1 MAPFYT
7 QEDGRTIE
15 KYAIGAGRPFP
26 PPLPDR
32 ERYAVDFEG
41 PGDPLHP
48 HNWPL
53 ATKYVASWSIAAVPA
68 KLMYRARLLSSILAC
83 SGTFIAALNSAMF
96 SPAIDQASSDF
107 NVGTEVITLGTSLF
121 VLGFATG
128 PVLWAPVSELLGRKL
143 PLVIAIL
150 SQGIFTIGC
159 AAAKDVQTLII
170 CRFFAGVCGASQL
183 TVVPGVLADLYNNT
197 YRGVAIALYA
207 LTVFGGPFVAPIAG
221 GFTVSSPLGWRWTL
235 YISAILALAVGALS
249 IVFLKETYPPCILID
264 KASCIR
270 KRSGNWAIHAEQEQV
285 ELEITVLIEKYLTR
299 PLRLLVSEPVLLLVS
314 LYMSFIYG
322 LVYALL
328 QAYPYVFEHIHG
340 LRPGFAGL
348 TFIGLIIG
356 IILALCLILSQ
367 HAQYTKQLAENGN
380 VPVPEWRLRP
390 TMLGAPVFTLG
401 LFWFGWTGFTTRIH
415 WVAPAAAGIPIG
427 FGILCIFLPCFN
439 YLVDAY
445 LPVAASAVAAN
456 VILRSAF
463 ASGFPLFTR
472 QMFEKMGVQWA
483 ATLLGCF
490 AAVLVP
496 IPYVFKA
503 LGPRLRRAA

>member
-1 MAPFYT
+1 MTLSCT
-7 QEDGRTIE
+7 QEDGRAIE
-15 KYAIGAGRPFP
+15 KCQIGAGRPFP
-26 PPLPDR
+26 PALPGR
-32 ERYAVDFEG
+32 EHYIVDFEG
-41 PGDPLHP
+41 PDDPLHP
-48 HNWPL
+48 HNWPV
-53 ATKYVASWSIAAVPA
+53 ATKLI
-68 KLMYRARLLSSILAC
+68 SSILAC
-83 SGTFIAALNSAMF
+83 SGTFIASLNSAMF
-96 SPAIDQASSDF
+96 APAVDDASRDF
-107 NVGTEVITLGTSLF
+107 NVGTEVITLGTALF

-128 PVLWAPVSELLGRKL
+128 PMIWAPMSELLGRKL

-150 SQGIFTIGC
+150 SEGIFTIGC

-183 TVVPGVLADLYNNT
+183 SVVPGVLADLYNNT

-207 LTVFGGPFVAPIAG
+207 LTVFGGPFVAPITG
-221 GFTVSSPLGWRWTL
+221 GFTASSSLGWRWTL
-235 YISAILALAVGALS
+235 YIPAILALAVGALS
-249 IVFLKETYPPCILID
+249 VFFLKETYPPCILIA

-270 KRSGNWAIHAEQEQV
+270 KRTGNWAIHAEQEEV

-299 PLRLLVSEPVLLLVS
+299 PLRMLIAEPVLLLIS

-328 QAYPYVFEHIHG
+328 QAYPHVFEHIHG
-340 LRPGFAGL
+340 LRPGPAGL
-348 TFIGLIIG
+348 MFIGLIIG
-356 IILALCLILSQ
+356 IVLALCFILSQ
-367 HAQYTKQLAENGN
+367 QAQYTKQLAQNGN

-390 TMLGAPVFTLG
+390 TMLGGPVFTLG
-401 LFWFGWTGFTTRIH
+401 LFWFGWTGFTSRIH
-415 WVAPAAAGIPIG
+415 WAVPAAAGIPIG

-456 VILRSAF
+456 IILRSAF
-463 ASGFPLFTR
+463 ASAFPLFTR
-472 QMFEKMGVQWA
+472 QMFENMKVQWA
-483 ATLLGCF
+483 ATMLGCL

-503 LGPRLRRAA
+503 LGPRLRRTA